1 MARMA
6 DAGRRWSMRL
16 AAGGAALGL
25 SLGAAAGLPALGQ
38 TQATEET
45 ETVTRSLSRIDWR
58 AVQRDAAAEGVENVG
73 PGGGLVSF
81 EGSGRS
87 SADNLQIP
95 VLLPSSLLEA
105 RDAGALDE
113 PMELLAR
120 TNDYSAEAKQSPR
133 RYYITGTRVFFE
145 APPEGD
151 VLRPVSDEIFVEA
164 SDYGVTASF
173 ERYGVAY
180 TVEIEC
186 ALPTADPECIGE
198 QKVRQLASEMTFVP

>member
-1 MARMA
+1 MIR
-6 DAGRRWSMRL
+6 DNVSLIL
-16 AAGGAALGL
+16 AALILAAPVGASA
-25 SLGAAAGLPALGQ
+25 Q

-58 AVQRDAAAEGVENVG
+58 AVQRDAAEAGVDNVA
-73 PGGGLVSF
+73 PGGGLASF
-81 EGSGRS
+81 EGTGRS
-87 SADNLQIP
+87 TADNLQIP
-95 VLLPSSLLEA
+95 VLLPSSLLAA

-113 PMELLAR
+113 PFELLAR

-145 APPEGD
+145 SPPGGD
-151 VLRPVSDEIFVEA
+151 ALASTSEELLVET
-164 SDYGVTASF
+164 SLYGISASF

-186 ALPTADPECIGE
+186 DLPTADPECIGE
-198 QKVRQLASEMTFVP
+198 QKVRRLVAEMTFV